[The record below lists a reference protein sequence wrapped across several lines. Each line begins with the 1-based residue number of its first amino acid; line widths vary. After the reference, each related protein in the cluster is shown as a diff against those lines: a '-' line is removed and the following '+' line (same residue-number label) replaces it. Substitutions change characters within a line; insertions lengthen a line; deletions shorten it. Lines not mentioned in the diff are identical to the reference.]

1 MLAARNRRKS
11 IAGVSLLRTIVVSLE
26 WCAIHIFRTA
36 ECNCSEAARYCGSWL
51 DDSFLNPV
59 PGAD

>member
-1 MLAARNRRKS
+1 M
-11 IAGVSLLRTIVVSLE
+11 
-26 WCAIHIFRTA
+26 HIFRTA